1 MISATAG
8 RAVYSTSLLES
19 VDAAS
24 IEVTPMLAKAYQRVQ
39 NGSDIRGVAIAGV
52 VFAEC
57 IPFTRRYACAD
68 RHVLWPCLRSNR
80 MQCTLRCGIS
90 SPCGHPLIHA
100 ARHRVQ

>member
-1 MISATAG
+1 VNSAAAR

-52 VFAEC
+52 LVQEC
-57 IPFTRRYACAD
+57 MLLPID
-68 RHVLWPCLRSNR
+68 VHVVTSMC
-80 MQCTLRCGIS
+80 
-90 SPCGHPLIHA
+90 
-100 ARHRVQ
+100 